1 MCPTSFL
8 KFSTIFVKSR
18 RQKYWSTV
26 GVGGT
31 PSKRVRLQP
40 IKGGSDTANT
50 LNLKYR
56 YLGLTKIKMFYACR
70 HLFPSVRRCPEF
82 SPTRNL
88 HSRPYITLKKIPTVL
103 LFLKLNVKGITVL
116 VFDDVGWDLYEE
128 GVQFALVPL
137 REDPAH
143 LIVVQVKGILK

>member
-8 KFSTIFVKSR
+8 KCSTIFVKKSETKVLIDRWSR
-18 RQKYWSTV
+18 RHPFEE
-26 GVGGT
+26 GT
-31 PSKRVRLQP
+31 APSNKGRLRRCQH
-40 IKGGSDTANT
+40 TE
-50 LNLKYR
+50 L
-56 YLGLTKIKMFYACR
+56 KIKMFYACR